1 MSTLDQDYAPI
12 MITDEDDIGSN
23 RSTNR
28 PLLELHKARMS
39 RRAAVKGFAVAAT
52 AGALGGTFASR
63 IALAAAGDPSSLTF
77 TPLEQ
82 VIKEDHQVAPGYTA
96 KVLMRWGD
104 PVLPEA
110 PAWGPDEPER
120 GRRSAA
126 SSATTTTSSASSRCC
141 AAGTAPSTGCCTVNH
156 EYTIPVLMF
165 SGLQRGAAQRGA
177 LLYRDDGARRQRHRG
192 PQGRRRW
199 TVVPDS
205 QYARRIT
212 VETEMAI
219 AGPAAGLDRLKTSYD
234 PTGTRVRGTVNNCAG
249 GKTPWGTVLMAE
261 EFHGYFGGM
270 LSGTADPPHMEQA
283 NYDRYGL
290 APESGY
296 NWWKTVERFDVG
308 KEPNEPNRF
317 GWMVE
322 YDPYDPGSMP
332 TKRTA
337 LGRFKHEGATTT
349 VNPDGRLV
357 VYTGD
362 DERFEYL
369 YRYVSNGMVDPQAG
383 AANSALL
390 DDGTLYVA
398 KFDED
403 QLTWLPLVFGSG
415 PLT

>member
-39 RRAAVKGFAVAAT
+39 RRAALKGFAVAAT

-96 KVLMRWGD
+96 KILMRWGD

-110 PAWGPDEPER
+110 PPWDPM
-120 GRRSAA
+120 SQ
-126 SSATTTTSSASSRCC
+126 SASAQRGQFGYNNDFLGFFPLPRGGDSSEH
-141 AAGTAPSTGCCTVNH
+141 GLLHVNH

-165 SGLQRGAAQRGA
+165 SGYNEEQHSEEHSAIEMMAHGGSVIEVRK
-177 LLYRDDGARRQRHRG
+177 DGG
-192 PQGRRRW
+192 EW

-261 EFHGYFGGM
+261 ENFHGYFGGM

-403 QLTWLPLVFGSG
+403 QVTWLPLVFGSVR
-415 PLT
+415 